1 MVTISIYGEKKE
13 VPQGTTFEQI
23 AEDYQEKY
31 DGLIAVAAA
40 NGKIRELFKKVTKD
54 CQVEFFTLRD
64 DVGHKTYVRTATM
77 LLLKA
82 VYDVFGADAAQE
94 CRVEFAIGH
103 GYYINPIGRIPST
116 EENAERIRAR
126 MKELVCAKVPFR
138 KRSYSLEDAMELF
151 AKHGMTDKE
160 KLFRYRM
167 SSTVNVYEIEGYY
180 DYYYGYMLPHTGY
193 VKWFEVIPYEDGFM
207 LLLPQKKDPTT
218 VEPFHE
224 SRKLFGALKS
234 SGDRGRLKRPDMP
247 RLPERADFSAG
258 GSAGTPDQRDRK
270 GYCRT
275 GKCEVYYDCR
285 TYLFRQDQFF
295 PPAFHSAEN
304 TGKGAPSHRT

>member
-193 VKWFEVIPYEDGFM
+193 VKWFEVILLYAGF
-207 LLLPQKKDPTT
+207 
-218 VEPFHE
+218 
-224 SRKLFGALKS
+224 A
-234 SGDRGRLKRPDMP
+234 GRL
-247 RLPERADFSAG
+247 
-258 GSAGTPDQRDRK
+258 
-270 GYCRT
+270 
-275 GKCEVYYDCR
+275 
-285 TYLFRQDQFF
+285 
-295 PPAFHSAEN
+295 
-304 TGKGAPSHRT
+304 